1 MKLTLGHGAAVGNP
15 RHEAAV
21 KFAEVVKARSGGRIE
36 VQVAPSAQLGDD
48 AAMVTALRTGA
59 LDMSANSQ
67 GAVANAVPEYAA
79 FGMPFLFSS
88 PAAAF
93 KLLDG
98 PLGKELADKSAE
110 KGLVLLGTWDNGIR
124 QMTNSKRPITKVEDM
139 KGLKMR
145 VPPDATLVDIMK
157 SLGAESQQIKFA
169 ELYVALQQGVV
180 DGQENPLVNIH
191 ASKLY
196 EVQKHLALTNHQF
209 QMTPFLMSKRSWDKL
224 SDADRKAVQEAAA
237 EATALQR
244 KLSAEADAKLL
255 VDLKAKGVQVTTPDK
270 AAFAKA
276 TADVTTKW
284 MAGPIGAYVKKV
296 VAAAAQ
302 AHPVRS
308 TTTAPRTTATNKETT
323 MQAAEPGPVDRAIT
337 AVCRGVLWLSTS
349 VIFAILVANT
359 VLRYA
364 TGTSLQWANEVPELL
379 FPWLVMAGVVLA
391 AQHGAHIATTF
402 LMEALPTAARR
413 VVATLGWLV
422 VAGLYATLAWATFRM
437 LEIVHDEKSPI
448 LQVPGSVT
456 YACVMAGMV
465 LLAVLALQ
473 SAWRAW
479 HARPADEATPA
490 EPPVPA
496 AHW

>member
-1 MKLTLGHGAAVGNP
+1 MQRKTFVQTAIALAAVALLPAAAHAQAVKLTLGHGAAVGNP
-15 RHEAAV
+15 RHEASV
-21 KFAEVVKARSGGRIE
+21 KFAEVLKAKTGGRIE

-79 FGMPFLFSS
+79 FGMPFMFSS
-88 PAAAF
+88 AAAAF

-224 SDADRKAVQEAAA
+224 SDADKKAVQEAAA
-237 EATALQR
+237 EATAMQR
-244 KLSAEADAKLL
+244 KLSQEADDRLL
-255 VDLKAKGVQVTTPDK
+255 AELKAKGVQVTTPDK

-276 TADVTTKW
+276 TADVDDKW
-284 MAGPIGAYVKKV
+284 MAGPIGPYVKKV
-296 VAAAAQ
+296 IAAA
-302 AHPVRS
+302 
-308 TTTAPRTTATNKETT
+308 RT
-323 MQAAEPGPVDRAIT
+323 Q
-337 AVCRGVLWLSTS
+337 
-349 VIFAILVANT
+349 
-359 VLRYA
+359 
-364 TGTSLQWANEVPELL
+364 
-379 FPWLVMAGVVLA
+379 
-391 AQHGAHIATTF
+391 
-402 LMEALPTAARR
+402 
-413 VVATLGWLV
+413 
-422 VAGLYATLAWATFRM
+422 
-437 LEIVHDEKSPI
+437 
-448 LQVPGSVT
+448 
-456 YACVMAGMV
+456 
-465 LLAVLALQ
+465 
-473 SAWRAW
+473 
-479 HARPADEATPA
+479 
-490 EPPVPA
+490 
-496 AHW
+496 